1 MSEPMSTRRDD
12 GTELE
17 EPLDRMREEVEE
29 LDARLRRLVQAR
41 PLVAVG
47 AAVAIGYVLGR
58 LLARR

>member
-1 MSEPMSTRRDD
+1 MSEPMSTRRD
-12 GTELE
+12 GGPELE

-29 LDARLRRLVQAR
+29 FDARLRRLVQAR

-47 AAVAIGYVLGR
+47 AAVAIGYALGR